1 MGVIDDALIAYLDVC
16 ALLRMP
22 LQIPAGHVP
31 SAGKHRMDAGL
42 RLRRIK
48 DELSLAVFLQH
59 CIVARDRDLAEGLA
73 VRRDSVAEN
82 KVVRGVRKYGEA
94 ESRQKGG
101 GRASKQQMTNFP
113 TLRRTH
119 RGQLYWLARLKTPS
133 PRLVRLVL
141 DDIAR
146 SSVKSGAYN
155 RRLRNEKGEI
165 RGCAFC

>member
-1 MGVIDDALIAYLDVC
+1 
-16 ALLRMP
+16 
-22 LQIPAGHVP
+22 
-31 SAGKHRMDAGL
+31 MDAGL

-82 KVVRGVRKYGEA
+82 KVVRGVRNYGEA

-133 PRLVRLVL
+133 PRLVLH
-141 DDIAR
+141 DIAR
-146 SSVKSGAYN
+146 SSVKSGVHN

-165 RGCAFC
+165 RGCAFF